1 MRYEVKGFVK
11 PHPDYEYDC
20 CEDRFAINIVSRR
33 FAVADGMTESYLSD
47 YFANLLVNR
56 YVSCQEEELIRP
68 ASFFTDE
75 RFGKEWEEHIKE
87 KEKEVEGTIFEKRL
101 KRKKNIC
108 RYAASTFAGIS
119 IYNETINYT
128 VIGDCCIFGID
139 NNFNLQ
145 FVYPNVDKTGFNN
158 APSCITSDGNIKGE
172 FINGCIP
179 LFSGYIFLLTDAIAK
194 WFLEQLN
201 ESKSSGE
208 KLWDLSSHIEM
219 VNFLN
224 DEYDSNR
231 LRADDVAIVA
241 IHLIDDDLKLEDSI
255 LYSDNFDELLQKE
268 NAQEEIVTT
277 NNLVSEPVNDSPNI
291 TDEAYDNYNKE
302 SSSTRIQIVNDRET
316 EENETIYPQIIES
329 SYQHSSNNKE
339 EYEKTFFGNSNSSP
353 GEKPTSASISTDTNE
368 LHADGIEDCNEMA
381 NCHSSLNEFS
391 KDIISYNPSEEF
403 NQEECCNNDPMGA
416 IQDYQDNAND
426 AKESDSIEDVDIE
439 SGEERNNFWKDMW
452 GEFGFCKDF
461 FREIKNYLFL
471 YK

>member
-1 MRYEVKGFVK
+1 M
-11 PHPDYEYDC
+11 
-20 CEDRFAINIVSRR
+20 
-33 FAVADGMTESYLSD
+33 
-47 YFANLLVNR
+47 
-56 YVSCQEEELIRP
+56 
-68 ASFFTDE
+68 
-75 RFGKEWEEHIKE
+75 
-87 KEKEVEGTIFEKRL
+87 
-101 KRKKNIC
+101 
-108 RYAASTFAGIS
+108 
-119 IYNETINYT
+119 
-128 VIGDCCIFGID
+128 
-139 NNFNLQ
+139 
-145 FVYPNVDKTGFNN
+145 
-158 APSCITSDGNIKGE
+158 
-172 FINGCIP
+172 
-179 LFSGYIFLLTDAIAK
+179 
-194 WFLEQLN
+194 
-201 ESKSSGE
+201 
-208 KLWDLSSHIEM
+208 
-219 VNFLN
+219 
-224 DEYDSNR
+224 
-231 LRADDVAIVA
+231 AIVA

-339 EYEKTFFGNSNSSP
+339 EYEKTFFDNSNSSP

-368 LHADGIEDCNEMA
+368 LHADGIEDCNETA
-381 NCHSSLNEFS
+381 NCHSSLNDFS

-439 SGEERNNFWKDMW
+439 SGEEGNNFWKDMW